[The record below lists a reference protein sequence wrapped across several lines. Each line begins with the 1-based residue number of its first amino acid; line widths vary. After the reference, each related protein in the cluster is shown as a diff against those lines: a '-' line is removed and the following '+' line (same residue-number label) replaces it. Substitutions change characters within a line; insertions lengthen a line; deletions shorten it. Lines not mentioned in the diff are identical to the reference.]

1 MFPSLTLDY
10 TYMIKSIKSFT
21 DLTSTFSPA
30 SAITVTANS
39 ISHVLYTSKGREIF
53 LALVQYSAEL
63 YKYCM
68 KDFAAGQ
75 EEDRW
80 IGSVQSAKS
89 IESSMS
95 NGRKMIRFLRFLDE
109 VGAVERL
116 IENTKAWSAV
126 PALKML
132 SHAASFLYYVLDNF
146 VLASSIGIISKFI
159 ATINIKWKNTKDMSS
174 FARCV
179 LEVII
184 VGLTL
189 RETRQSIRVA
199 EMQLRSGHQTTL
211 TLQSK
216 NFEIL
221 AKLLANRRR
230 LRFMYLDLLQNC
242 LRLLMLVKA
251 LSLPGSKHLSSI
263 FIAGIGVTTSALSVF
278 KILTEQ
284 PTVVKVEPP
293 K

>member
-1 MFPSLTLDY
+1 
-10 TYMIKSIKSFT
+10 
-21 DLTSTFSPA
+21 
-30 SAITVTANS
+30 
-39 ISHVLYTSKGREIF
+39 
-53 LALVQYSAEL
+53 
-63 YKYCM
+63 M
-68 KDFAAGQ
+68 KDFAAAQ

-116 IENTKAWSAV
+116 IENTKAWSVV
-126 PALKML
+126 PVLKMM

-159 ATINIKWKNTKDMSS
+159 ATINIKWKNTKDMTS

-179 LEVII
+179 LEVVI

-199 EMQLRSGHQTTL
+199 EIQLRSGHQTTL
-211 TLQSK
+211 NIQSK

-251 LSLPGSKHLSSI
+251 LGLPGSKHLSSI
-263 FIAGIGVTTSALSVF
+263 FLAGVGVTTSALAVF

-284 PTVVKVEPP
+284 PTVVKVEAP

>member
-1 MFPSLTLDY
+1 
-10 TYMIKSIKSFT
+10 MIKSIKSFT
-21 DLTSTFSPA
+21 DLTSTFSAA

-53 LALVQYSAEL
+53 LALVQYCAEL

-109 VGAVERL
+109 VGSVERL

-132 SHAASFLYYVLDNF
+132 SHAASFLYY
-146 VLASSIGIISKFI
+146 
-159 ATINIKWKNTKDMSS
+159 
-174 FARCV
+174 
-179 LEVII
+179 
-184 VGLTL
+184 
-189 RETRQSIRVA
+189 
-199 EMQLRSGHQTTL
+199 GH
-211 TLQSK
+211 S
-216 NFEIL
+216 
-221 AKLLANRRR
+221 
-230 LRFMYLDLLQNC
+230 
-242 LRLLMLVKA
+242 
-251 LSLPGSKHLSSI
+251 
-263 FIAGIGVTTSALSVF
+263 
-278 KILTEQ
+278 
-284 PTVVKVEPP
+284 
-293 K
+293 

>member
-1 MFPSLTLDY
+1 
-10 TYMIKSIKSFT
+10 MIKSIKSFT
-21 DLTSTFSPA
+21 DLTSAFSPA
-30 SAITVTANS
+30 SAITITANS

-63 YKYCM
+63 YKQCM
-68 KDFAAGQ
+68 KDFAAAQQ
-75 EEDRW
+75 EERW

-116 IENTKAWSAV
+116 LEATKTWTLV
-126 PALKML
+126 PALKL
-132 SHAASFLYYVLDNF
+132 CSHAASFLYYVLDNF

-159 ATINIKWKNTKDMSS
+159 ASINIRWKNTKDMSS
-174 FARCV
+174 FVRCV

-184 VGLTL
+184 VLLTL
-189 RETRQSIRVA
+189 REIRQNIRVA
-199 EMQLRSGHQTTL
+199 EMQLKSGHQTTL

-221 AKLLANRRR
+221 TKLLAHRRK
-230 LRFMYLDLLQNC
+230 LRFMYLDLVQNI
-242 LRLLMLVKA
+242 LRLVMLVKA
-251 LSLPGSKHLSSI
+251 LGLPGSKQLSPI
-263 FIAGIGVTTSALSVF
+263 LIASVGVTTSALAVF
-278 KILTEQ
+278 KVLTEQ
-284 PTVVKVEPP
+284 PTVVKVESSSAPLTLGH
-293 K
+293 